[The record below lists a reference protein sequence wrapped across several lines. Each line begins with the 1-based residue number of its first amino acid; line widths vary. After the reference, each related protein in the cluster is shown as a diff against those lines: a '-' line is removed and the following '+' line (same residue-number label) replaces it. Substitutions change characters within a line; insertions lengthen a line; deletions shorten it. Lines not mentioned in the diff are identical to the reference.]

1 MSDVQGYDAAGDATN
16 PDLSPGEQSVEA
28 ALVRPFLSR
37 LSPQYAQRPPEG
49 VPVGTGPE
57 PEAAGVRSYAITSG
71 RAQGSV
77 PLEIESMLQLTPE
90 GAMVLHRLQFERA
103 SLAALCQ
110 AEILSVAE
118 LSARLRL
125 PLGVIRVVA
134 SDLIV
139 DGLLEAYLPSF
150 GIADDVDLISR
161 LIEGV
166 RAL

>member
-1 MSDVQGYDAAGDATN
+1 MSEVSALDADAGGGAVPET
-16 PDLSPGEQSVEA
+16 QSEA

-37 LSPQYAQRPPEG
+37 MLSMP
-49 VPVGTGPE
+49 TGRMDDAPAVDE
-57 PEAAGVRSYAITSG
+57 APEAAGVRSYAMTSG

-90 GAMVLHRLQFERA
+90 GSLLLDRLQFERGRV
-103 SLAALCQ
+103 AALCG

-118 LSARLRL
+118 LSARLHL
-125 PLGVIRVVA
+125 PIGVIRVVA

-139 DGLLEAYLPSF
+139 DGLLQAHLPSF
-150 GIADDVDLISR
+150 GVADDVDLISR